1 MYFNR
6 LLYGAALGIALTVAP
21 AFAAENVS
29 VQLMGERGGKMSIKL
44 DKSEVSAGEV
54 TFKVANMAMKTPHE
68 VVVIKL
74 DKAGQKLVIDPDK
87 NRIDEDKLMSMGEV
101 SDLKAGK
108 MGSLTV
114 KLEPGSYELICNL
127 KGHAAAGMI
136 APFTVKS

>member
-1 MYFNR
+1 MSLKR
-6 LLYGAALGIALTVAP
+6 VVYGAVIGALFMAAP
-21 AFAAENVS
+21 VFAAENVS
-29 VQLMGERGGKMSIKL
+29 VQLIGERGGQMSIKL
-44 DKSEVSAGEV
+44 DKTEIAAGEV
-54 TFKVANMAMKTPHE
+54 TFKVANVAMKTPHE
-68 VVVIKL
+68 MVVIKL

-127 KGHAAAGMI
+127 KGHAAAGMVV
-136 APFTVKS
+136 PFTVKG